1 MSNPNDSFSKTML
14 VVVAS
19 CLVCALVVSVAAVS
33 LRPQQLSQKA
43 LDKQRNILAA
53 AGIAAPEGQ
62 IPEVYD
68 KYIEAKVIDLASG
81 DYVDEVD
88 PNSFD
93 QRKAVKQ
100 KAFAKPVPP
109 EADVAGVRTI
119 SRLASVYIAHDES
132 GAVSSY
138 VIPVHGQ
145 GLWSTMYAFLAIQ
158 PDGVTARSVVYYDQG
173 ETPGLGGEVVNP
185 LWIAQWDGKKLF
197 NEQGDV
203 ALTVLKSAADPEDP
217 QFAYQIDGLAGAT
230 LTSKGV
236 HNSFAFWL
244 GEYGFGPFLA
254 KLRQGANNHG

>member
-33 LRPQQLSQKA
+33 LRPRQLEQRA

-53 AGIAAPEGQ
+53 AGIAAPEGR
-62 IPEVYD
+62 IPEVYH
-68 KYIEAKVIDLASG
+68 KYIDAKVIDLATG
-81 DYVDEVD
+81 NFVDEVD
-88 PNSFD
+88 PNTFD
-93 QRKAVKQ
+93 QRKAVKL
-100 KAFAKPVPP
+100 KEFAQPVPP
-109 EADVAGVRTI
+109 EVDIAGVRAI
-119 SRLASVYIAHDES
+119 SRLASVYIAHDDA
-132 GAVSSY
+132 GAVSTY
-138 VIPVHGQ
+138 VIPIHGQ

-158 PDGVTARSVVYYDQG
+158 PDGVTAKSVVYYDQG

-197 NEQGDV
+197 NDQGEV
-203 ALTVLKSAADPEDP
+203 ALTVLKSTADPSDP
-217 QFAYQIDGLAGAT
+217 NFAYQIDGLAGAT

-236 HNSFAFWL
+236 HNSFVFWL